1 MTNLSRELG
10 GGLLKY
16 KVDVI
21 PLLERVDE
29 LGVAKLIVSVESVGG
44 GGERSWLKVKSGD
57 LITGTHVRTCSS
69 KANIWR
75 RGRVS
80 DGTGSFENLVP
91 GLKNWKYVYLELVI
105 LNKGNM

>member
-1 MTNLSRELG
+1 MTHNCRHDYKTTICRQNSMTNLSRQLG

-44 GGERSWLKVKSGD
+44 GGERSWLEVKSGD

-69 KANIWR
+69 KSNIWR
-75 RGRVS
+75 RGR
-80 DGTGSFENLVP
+80 GLVMVQ
-91 GLKNWKYVYLELVI
+91 GVLKI
-105 LNKGNM
+105 